1 MSNYYIG
8 NVVCTNEL
16 SHHGIIGQRWGVRRF
31 QNPDG
36 SLTPEG
42 RIRYGSGKERENSRD
57 SKTGLTSYERNLK
70 HSKDPKKRDMY
81 YAQIRKETDFRHI
94 KDKKLK
100 ADAEKKILEMN
111 DLSGEDFYKRSERDI
126 DRYSELW
133 KRINEESGNMNDG
146 IPVTKAFEK
155 KMEEIDKKYDEWR
168 WFDEKH
174 EDIYKLEREW
184 LENKISYDKY
194 KKKRKK
200 LFEEKGYDKEYD
212 KSFQEYDKSRDDM
225 CEVVLKDI
233 GYENTPEAKRLIK
246 DMIFWD

>member
-8 NVVCTNEL
+8 NIVCTNEL

-42 RIRYGSGKERENSRD
+42 RIRYGSGKEREDSRD
-57 SKTGLTSYERNLK
+57 SKTGLTSYEIKLK

-81 YAQIRKETDFRHI
+81 YSQIRKETDFRHI

-133 KRINEESGNMNDG
+133 KRINEESGDMNNG

-174 EDIYKLEREW
+174 EDVYKLEREW
-184 LENKISYDKY
+184 LVT
-194 KKKRKK
+194 
-200 LFEEKGYDKEYD
+200 L
-212 KSFQEYDKSRDDM
+212 
-225 CEVVLKDI
+225 
-233 GYENTPEAKRLIK
+233 
-246 DMIFWD
+246 